1 MEKMTT
7 QQTETKWRNNERQ
20 LVDNRLVFASILFAF
35 PLISFV
41 SIKYTLNND
50 NSRSLNR
57 LWKKM
62 LKKPAMNEW
71 KANNNNLHY
80 ERVFAVYGCTFPT
93 RKMIPS
99 VVLWLT
105 WLAFKKKKE
114 SRKKW
119 NVISFLFPTT
129 TLTQQSFVID
139 TTGR

>member
-7 QQTETKWRNNERQ
+7 QRTETKWRNNERQ
-20 LVDNRLVFASILFAF
+20 LVDNRLVFSSILFAF
-35 PLISFV
+35 PLISLV
-41 SIKYTLNND
+41 PIKYTLNND

-57 LWKKM
+57 LWKKKM

-80 ERVFAVYGCTFPT
+80 ERLCCVRMHVPT

-114 SRKKW
+114 SRKNGTW
-119 NVISFLFPTT
+119 YLSCFRRRHWHNSL
-129 TLTQQSFVID
+129 L
-139 TTGR
+139 